1 MVVDLLSRSQVVT
14 HRATLTG
21 LFAFSILLSLGSSV
35 SAAASTPVTAGYRDF
50 HFGLSVN
57 NTPTG
62 EKPESKLW
70 FNDGTWWGVLWDATA
85 GSYAIYRFDASIQT
99 WASTGILVDPRAGSK
114 SDVLWDGQ
122 RLYVVSH
129 IFTLNPGPAP
139 PALAGRLYR
148 YSYDSILNSYSLDAG
163 FPTNVNSS
171 ESETLV
177 LDKDSTGKLWVAWI
191 EGKRVR
197 VNRSLSNDLT
207 WGQPFDLPGQGGP
220 TYFDDICGVVAFQG
234 KIGIMWSNQTD
245 MKVYFAVHVDA
256 TADTLWQARE
266 EALADA
272 SLGPVADDHIDLKP
286 SCAPDG
292 TLYSVVKT
300 SLTLPQQPRILVLKR
315 TPAGSWSRHV
325 VGTVEDEHSRPLL
338 LLDSDENRVYVFAEG
353 NQSGRRAI
361 YMKDASAGDLLF
373 PSGVGTPFI
382 DSPNDLMTSNPTSTK
397 QCVSAA
403 MGLLVL
409 ASDEETRYYLHN
421 FLDLD
426 APRITSF
433 HPASGQV
440 GTEVT
445 ITGSRFTGATSVTFN
460 GAAASFVVDSDGQV
474 RAVVPAAA
482 GTGTIMVST
491 ALGTGNSAA
500 GFVVVPPPPTPPQVY
515 PNPLSARASV
525 RFEVPYSGVVNLMI
539 FDVMGRVV
547 RTLFEGELPSGVHVV
562 SWDALND
569 GGDRV
574 SSGVYWVR
582 FRGSDFTTTRKL
594 LLTR

>member
-1 MVVDLLSRSQVVT
+1 MKLDLLRRPQIVT
-14 HRATLTG
+14 HPATLIG
-21 LFAFSILLSLGSSV
+21 IFVFSIFLSMGSSV
-35 SAAASTPVTAGYRDF
+35 SATASAPVTAGYRDF
-50 HFGLSVN
+50 HFGPSVN

-70 FNDGTWWGVLWDATA
+70 FNDGTWWGVLWDPTA
-85 GSYAIYRFDASIQT
+85 GSFAIYRFDASTQT
-99 WASTGILVDPRAGSK
+99 FASTGILIDARAGSK

-122 RLYVVSH
+122 RLYIVSH
-129 IFTLNPGPAP
+129 IFTESPGPVP
-139 PALAGRLYR
+139 PPLAARLYR

-177 LDKDSTGKLWVAWI
+177 LDKDSTGKLWIGWI
-191 EGKRVR
+191 EGKRVK
-197 VNRSLSNDLT
+197 VNRSQDNDLT

-220 TYFDDICGVVAFQG
+220 TTSDDICGVVAFQG

-245 MKVYFAVHVDA
+245 MKVYFAFHVDG

-286 SCAPDG
+286 SGAPDG

-300 SLTLPQQPRILVLKR
+300 SLTSLQQPRILVLRR
-315 TPAGSWSRHV
+315 TATGSWSRHV
-325 VGTVEDEHSRPLL
+325 VGTVDDEHSRPLL
-338 LLDSDENRVYVFAEG
+338 LLDSDGNRVYVFAE
-353 NQSGRRAI
+353 SYKYGRRAI

-382 DSPNDLMTSNPTSTK
+382 ASSNDLMISNPTSTK
-397 QCVSAA
+397 QCVNAA
-403 MGLLVL
+403 TGLLVL
-409 ASDEETRYYLHN
+409 ASDHDTRYYLHN

-426 APRITSF
+426 APRIKFF
-433 HPASGQV
+433 HPASGQAA
-440 GTEVT
+440 TEVT
-445 ITGSRFTGATSVTFN
+445 ITGSRFTGATDVTFN
-460 GAAASFVVDSDGQV
+460 GAAASFVVDSDGQI
-474 RAVVPAAA
+474 RAVVPAGV

-491 ALGTGNSAA
+491 TLGTGNSASD
-500 GFVVVPPPPTPPQVY
+500 FLVVPSPPGPPQVY
-515 PNPLSARASV
+515 PNPLRARASV
-525 RFEVPYSGVVNLMI
+525 RFELPYSDTVNLTI
-539 FDVMGRVV
+539 FDVMGRAV

-569 GGDRV
+569 AGDRV

-582 FRGSDFTTTRKL
+582 FRAQEFTTTRKL